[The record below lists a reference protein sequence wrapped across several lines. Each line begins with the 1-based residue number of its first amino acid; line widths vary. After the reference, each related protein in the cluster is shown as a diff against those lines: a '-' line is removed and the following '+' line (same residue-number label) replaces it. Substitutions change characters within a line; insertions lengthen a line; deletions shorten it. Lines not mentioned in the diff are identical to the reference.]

1 MCGRFNIISDPLTQ
15 LILEITGQTFPIE
28 TFYNIAPTETVQVLR
43 RADGEWSLD
52 PMRWWLVP
60 WWSDGPSN
68 RYSMFN
74 AKSETLTRSRA
85 FSEAYDRRRC
95 VVPASSYYEWEKDA
109 KGQRIPYMITP
120 VGQDGFAF
128 AGLWE
133 RWRNSET
140 VIESCTIVTTAAP
153 TGMDTLHSRMPVHL
167 SLSEISGWLD
177 TGTSQEDLR
186 ALMASQVRYPL
197 AITPVSTFVNNAR
210 NKEPRCIEP
219 IGETRIVSSESPV

>member
-15 LILEITGQTFPIE
+15 LILEITGQTFHVE
-28 TFYNIAPTETVQVLR
+28 TFYNIAPTETVEVLR
-43 RADGEWSLD
+43 LGDGGWSLT

-68 RYSMFN
+68 KYSMFN

-85 FSEAYDRRRC
+85 FAEAYEQRRC
-95 VVPASSYYEWEKDA
+95 VVPASSYYEWQKDEQG
-109 KGQRIPYMITP
+109 KRVPYMITP

-133 RWRNSET
+133 HWRDRET
-140 VIESCTIVTTAAP
+140 VIEPCTIVTTAAP
-153 TGMDTLHSRMPVHL
+153 SGMDFLHSRIPVHL

-177 TGTSQEDLR
+177 IDTPKDELR
-186 ALMASQVRYPL
+186 ELMSSQVRYPL

-210 NKEPRCIEP
+210 NKDPRCIEP
-219 IGETRIVSSESPV
+219 TGETRIVSSET